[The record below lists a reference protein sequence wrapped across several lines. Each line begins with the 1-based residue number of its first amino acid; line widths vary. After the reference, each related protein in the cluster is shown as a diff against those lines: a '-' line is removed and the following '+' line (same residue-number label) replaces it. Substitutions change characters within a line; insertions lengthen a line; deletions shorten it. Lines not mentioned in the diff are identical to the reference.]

1 MSAKNPSPPS
11 RIEPLGLW
19 QSVRLFTLNDE
30 AAKKLTGAQLA
41 SIFSGLA
48 PFNADTEPK
57 AGFADI
63 DSRGKTVIADI
74 KAAFN
79 VVAHEFDA
87 AGERISKKY
96 STIERGN
103 ITVRLDEKVAEVRGS
118 GRLAMRF
125 RKILMDLTEIIAEP
139 LFVNKDAR
147 RVIFDKLVKPTE
159 APPKPLEINVEHIVY
174 TDIEKKELRKAEF
187 RGDKLQNKAEVG
199 HYGRMYG
206 GTISR
211 FTGIFIY
218 PSNTPY
224 KTSVNYDGSCIMVFK
239 TSDGILEKDLRWI
252 IKMLV
257 ENASP

>member
-1 MSAKNPSPPS
+1 MSAKTPSPPS

-41 SIFSGLA
+41 SILSGLA
-48 PFNADTEPK
+48 PFNADNEPK
-57 AGFADI
+57 AGFTNI
-63 DSRGKTVIADI
+63 DSRGKTVIADFR
-74 KAAFN
+74 AAFN
-79 VVAHEFDA
+79 VVAHEFDTT
-87 AGERISKKY
+87 GERISKKY

-125 RKILMDLTEIIAEP
+125 RKILMDMTEIIAEP
-139 LFVNKDAR
+139 LFVDKEAR
-147 RVIFDKLVKPTE
+147 KAIFDKLVKPTE
-159 APPKPLEINVEHIVY
+159 APPKPLEINVEDIVY
-174 TDIEKKELRKAEF
+174 TDIEKKELRRAEF
-187 RGDKLQNKAEVG
+187 QGDKLQNKAEVG

-211 FTGIFIY
+211 FTGIFVY

-257 ENASP
+257 ENASQ